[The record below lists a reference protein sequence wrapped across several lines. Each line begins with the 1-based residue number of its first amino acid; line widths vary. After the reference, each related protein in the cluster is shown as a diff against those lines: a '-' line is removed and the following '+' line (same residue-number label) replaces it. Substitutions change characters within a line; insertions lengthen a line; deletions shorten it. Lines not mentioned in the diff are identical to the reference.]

1 MRFLATICGVIAGLG
16 LHSASWSQ
24 DAGTW
29 NVSAGVYPMQ
39 PKQDSGTL
47 FEVDQTTALALS
59 GSYLLTPHWAMEL
72 FMALPAEYDMRV
84 QSGADAAASFKLL
97 PATLSVQY
105 HFFQPQ
111 SRVRAYVGV
120 GLTHSS
126 FSNAHTKG
134 PLAGL
139 KLEVHGAI
147 GPAAQAGAAFD
158 LGHSWFV
165 DVSARCFMIEPNAQL
180 DDSSVGSIEIDPCAY
195 GLSIG
200 KRL

>member
-1 MRFLATICGVIAGLG
+1 MRFFTSICVVITGLG

-39 PKQDSGTL
+39 PKQDSNTL

-72 FMALPAEYDMRV
+72 FIALPAEYDMRL
-84 QSGADAAASFKLL
+84 QSGDDAASFKLL

-134 PLAGL
+134 PLAGQ
-139 KLEVHGAI
+139 EFAVHGAM
-147 GPAAQAGAAFD
+147 GPAAQAGAAFE
-158 LGHSWFV
+158 LGRSWFV